1 MASPVFTYQIKDTN
15 HTSKKI
21 IVIAGPTAVGKTA
34 VAIEIAKQLNSVI
47 LSADSRQCYRELN
60 IGVARPS
67 PQELKSVPHYFIAS
81 HSIHENIGAAF
92 YEKYALDILQ
102 QLFKQHNTV
111 VVTGGTGLYIKAL
124 VDGLDE
130 IPEVPGPVRAAIIKN
145 YEENGISWLQEQLQI
160 KDPLFFSQ
168 GEMQNPQRMMRALEV
183 REATGQSIISYRK
196 TTKAYRDFSIKQF
209 ALEMPREMLN
219 ERINKRVDIMMLAGL
234 EAEAKS
240 LWHYR
245 HLNALQT
252 VGYKEMFEYFD
263 GKINLQ
269 NTKELIQQ
277 NTRRY
282 AKRQM
287 TWFKKQANIHWIDAS
302 AEPDAKTL
310 ATAILDMSA

>member
-1 MASPVFTYQIKDTN
+1 MASPVFTHQIKDTN

-196 TTKAYRDFSIKQF
+196 TTKVNRDFSIKQF

-287 TWFKKQANIHWIDAS
+287 TWFKKQVNIHWIDAS